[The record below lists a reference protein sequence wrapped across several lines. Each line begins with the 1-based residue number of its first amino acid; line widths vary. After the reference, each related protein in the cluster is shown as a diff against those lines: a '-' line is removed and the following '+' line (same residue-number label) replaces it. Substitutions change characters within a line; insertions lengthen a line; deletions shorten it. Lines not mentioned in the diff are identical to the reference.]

1 MKAQNGTGYFMFL
14 IIVLTLFISPSL
26 LFSATMHELEATS
39 FQSNGVSV
47 YGWYWLNSPGRY
59 AKWTFV
65 MPGVNLLHGATGMGA
80 ICVSG
85 LSTDRANGG
94 AGFDSKLKL
103 KLWGRVKTITLK
115 NECPLLKNL
124 EPSVGS
130 IDSKGIG
137 YASHGCIRY
146 KIPRSGHF
154 TITATYPGGH
164 HTAVKKDSMKIIY
177 ITSD

>member
-1 MKAQNGTGYFMFL
+1 MKVLKGNRYITFL
-14 IIVLTLFISPSL
+14 LTFLTLLVFPSL
-26 LFSATMHELEATS
+26 LFSATMHELKASS
-39 FQSNGVSV
+39 FQSNGTRV
-47 YGWYWLNSPGRY
+47 YGWYWLGSPGHY
-59 AKWTFV
+59 AEWTFV
-65 MPGVNLLHGATGMGA
+65 MPGVNLLHGATGIAA
-80 ICVSG
+80 ICISG

-94 AGFDSKLKL
+94 AGFDSRLKL
-103 KLWGRVKTITLK
+103 NRARVRTITLK

-137 YASHGCIRY
+137 YASHGCVKI
-146 KIPRSGHF
+146 KIPRQGTF
-154 TITATYPGGH
+154 RIRATYPGGH